1 MHCIVHLQSEAVGIC
16 GICGAGL
23 CHDCFTGTF
32 YTWNDKP
39 LCPSCNVRLVSELAA
54 EARAEA
60 SSARFRVLLFVVA
73 LVVGAAMAI
82 GSGQLEAA
90 FCLFGL
96 GGIPT
101 MWRLTRP
108 SLGETVEYAVQDGVE
123 HAFGHYE
130 GSLFRMVFRF
140 ALRIFLVLVLS
151 QVVSFVL
158 FFVALWKWRKAARQA
173 AELEA
178 DLAAMQEAG
187 WRAAGSL
194 KDTEPADPKTAA
206 RIRAR
211 HFAGPWKRGAPAP
224 VSEAAPVP
232 APVARAAAVPPA
244 SVPPPS
250 PPSPGESASARLA
263 ARMAAVDARIAARK
277 AAIESSKR

>member
-1 MHCIVHLQSEAVGIC
+1 MHCIVHPQSEAVGTC
-16 GICGAGL
+16 GICGAAL
-23 CHDCFTGTF
+23 CHDCFTGSM
-32 YTWNDKP
+32 YTWDGKP

-60 SSARFRVLLFVVA
+60 ASARFRVLFFLVA
-73 LVVGAAMAI
+73 LGIGTVLAVASGEAFMVFGIAGIGA
-82 GSGQLEAA
+82 
-90 FCLFGL
+90 
-96 GGIPT
+96 IPT

-108 SLGETVEYAVQDGVE
+108 TLRQTIEYGVQDGVAQ
-123 HAFGHYE
+123 AFGDYS
-130 GSLFRMVFRF
+130 GGFIRF
-140 ALRIFLVLVLS
+140 FARLLVVLVLS
-151 QVVSFVL
+151 NIAAVVL
-158 FFVALWKWRKAARQA
+158 FFVAFWKWRKAARQA
-173 AELEA
+173 AELEG

-194 KDTEPADPKTAA
+194 KDAEPADPKTAA

-224 VSEAAPVP
+224 VSKAAPVP
-232 APVARAAAVPPA
+232 APVACAAAVPPA
-244 SVPPPS
+244 PVPPPSPPS